1 MDFVCLMQR
10 SRGINIRFVGFNG
23 SKLES
28 AIQLRRQITP
38 ILLPPTS
45 IALVSFADVQ
55 APLSTA
61 L

>member
-10 SRGINIRFVGFNG
+10 SRGINIRVVGFNG

-28 AIQLRRQITP
+28 AIQLRGQITL
-38 ILLPPTS
+38 IQLPPTS
-45 IALVSFADVQ
+45 ISLVSFADVQ